1 MGGRDP
7 LEEDLGFVRIN
18 VEVDPPSPR
27 CQALVKRNQAVHI
40 LVQFVPLL
48 DITPPGITST
58 IRSVYQSITKDIT
71 D

>member
-7 LEEDLGFVRIN
+7 LEEHLGFVRIN

-27 CQALVKRNQAVHI
+27 CEPFVIRNHAVHI
-40 LVQFVPLL
+40 FVKFVPLL

-58 IRSVYQSITKDIT
+58 IRSLYQSITKDIT
-71 D
+71 N